1 MDDRVAMLVATLDLM
16 EEGIA
21 VLDKQSNV
29 LHWNKAA
36 AVLTGYAAEDVVR
49 MKCPED
55 LFRVDRQYRGQVVA
69 RTETGRSGML
79 AGNASATSISST
91 RPPAQRTG
99 PEDDPLLGR
108 PTLVSMRHK
117 LGHRVP
123 GMLRKVALG
132 DSQGLQMGAVLLFYP
147 VEEVDSLPRGE
158 SGEGAGVEA
167 SQTDMEERLD
177 AAHHQWSTSGMPFGL
192 LWITVDQ
199 AKLLRKTH
207 GREACEAMLQ
217 SVQETLLRQMKPAE
231 TIGRWGDD
239 EFLVIAHERTAKL
252 LGEHARRLAGLART
266 VDFRWWGDRIG
277 LTVSIGAS
285 HATDADTLQCLLD
298 RARQAMRAS
307 QYAGGN
313 HVTEAR
319 GE

>member
-1 MDDRVAMLVATLDLM
+1 MLVATLDLM

-21 VLDKQSNV
+21 VLDEQSNV

-49 MKCPED
+49 RKCPED
-55 LFRVDRQYRGQVVA
+55 LFRVDRQSRGRVVA

-79 AGNASATSISST
+79 AGGAGGTSTSST
-91 RPPAQRTG
+91 RLQAQRTG
-99 PEDDPLLGR
+99 PGDDPLLER

-117 LGHRVP
+117 MGHRVP
-123 GMLRKVALG
+123 GMLRKVALL
-132 DSQGLQMGAVLLFYP
+132 DSQGLQMGVVLLFYP

-167 SQTDMEERLD
+167 SQADMEERLD
-177 AAHHQWSTSGMPFGL
+177 AAHHQWSTGGMPFGL

-231 TIGRWGDD
+231 TLGRWGDN
-239 EFLVIAHERTAKL
+239 EFLVIAHERSAKL
-252 LGEHARRLAGLART
+252 LGEHARRLAGLARI

-313 HVTEAR
+313 QATEAR